1 LAFLLCFVTRIQHR
15 KAMPSSLSDALE
27 QLHRPLAL
35 RAMPDGVVA
44 VRFLD
49 ETPDHSVPPGH
60 AYVPPI
66 HPEDLGDPGFRRDH
80 SLRMAYVAGSM
91 AHGIASEEIV
101 ESAARAGCLGFY
113 GAAGQAPERVEQA
126 ITRLKASLGDLP
138 FGFNLLYSPQ
148 ESSLETAHAD
158 LYLRH
163 QVRLV
168 EASAY
173 LDVSLPL
180 VRYRLSGLR
189 VGPDGLPVPANKV
202 VAKVSRIEVARKFL
216 SPAPARLV
224 GELLARGEITE
235 QQAQAAARLPLADDV
250 TAEADSG
257 GHTDNRPAL
266 NLLPTIIALRD
277 RMARENAALGW
288 HHPTRVG
295 LGGGIATPHSV
306 AAAFSMGAAYVL
318 VGTVHQACVESGT
331 SDLARAM
338 LAAAEQAD
346 TAMAAAADM
355 FEMGVKV
362 QVLKRGTL
370 FAMRAQ
376 KLYDLYRA
384 YPSFEAAPAADQAVV
399 EKQMLRRPFEA
410 VWADCVTYFQR
421 RDPSQITRAQSD
433 PRHKMALVFRWYL
446 ATASRWATQGVP
458 DRQADYQV
466 WCGPSMGA
474 FNEWAKGSF
483 LELPANRHLA
493 AVAHSLMRGAALLK
507 RAEIARLQGIHSAE
521 VNPRPVQVSHAAAR
535 IPA

>member
-1 LAFLLCFVTRIQHR
+1 
-15 KAMPSSLSDALE
+15 MPSSLSDALE

-35 RAMPDGVVA
+35 RAMVDGTVSFH
-44 VRFLD
+44 FLESD
-49 ETPDHSVPPGH
+49 QPFMPGH
-60 AYVPPI
+60 AYVPPVL
-66 HPEDLGDPGFRRDH
+66 PEDLGDPGFRNEH
-80 SLRMAYVAGSM
+80 ALRLAYVAGSM

-101 ESAARAGCLGFY
+101 ESAARSGCLGFY
-113 GAAGQAPERVEQA
+113 GAAGQSPERVEQA
-126 ITRLKASLGDLP
+126 IHRLKANLGSMP

-148 ESSLETAHAD
+148 ESSLEAAHAD

-163 QVRLV
+163 QIRLV

-180 VRYRLSGLR
+180 VRYRLTGLR
-189 VGPDGLPVPANKV
+189 VDPDGSPVPANKV
-202 VAKVSRIEVARKFL
+202 VAKVSRVEVARKFL
-216 SPAPARLV
+216 SPAPPKLV
-224 GELLARGEITE
+224 GELVTRGEISE
-235 QQAQAAARLPLADDV
+235 QQAQAAMRLPLADDI

-277 RMARENAALGW
+277 RMALDSAAYGW
-288 HHPTRVG
+288 HRATRVG
-295 LGGGIATPHSV
+295 LGGGIATPHAV
-306 AAAFSMGAAYVL
+306 AAAFAMGAAYVL

-338 LAAAEQAD
+338 LAGADQAD

-376 KLYDLYRA
+376 KLYELYRT
-384 YPSFEAAPAADQAVV
+384 YPSFDAVPQSDQATV
-399 EKQMLRRPFEA
+399 EKQMLRRPFAA
-410 VWADCVTYFQR
+410 VWADCVTYFQN
-421 RDPSQITRAQSD
+421 RDPGQIVRAQND
-433 PRHKMALVFRWYL
+433 PKHQMALVFRWYL
-446 ATASRWATQGVP
+446 ATASRWATQGVA
-458 DRQADYQV
+458 DRQADYQI

-483 LELPANRHLA
+483 LEQPANRNLP
-493 AVAHSLMRGAALLK
+493 AVANSLMRGAAALK
-507 RAEIARLQGIHSAE
+507 RAEIARMQGIHAAQA
-521 VNPRPVQVSHAAAR
+521 NPRPVRPSAMRQLEGV
-535 IPA
+535 PT